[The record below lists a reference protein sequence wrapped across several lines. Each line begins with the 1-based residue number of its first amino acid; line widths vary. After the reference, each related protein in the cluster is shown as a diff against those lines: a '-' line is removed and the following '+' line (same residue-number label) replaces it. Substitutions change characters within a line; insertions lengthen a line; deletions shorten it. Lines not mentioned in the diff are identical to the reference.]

1 MINSIFVNLP
11 VKDLHRSIEFFTQ
24 MGFKFNAQFTNE
36 EATCMILGPN
46 MFAMLLVGKLFSD
59 FTKRPISDA
68 PKSAEVITSLMLE
81 NRADVDV
88 LADKALKAGAL
99 NYSDPV
105 DMGFMYNRSFQ
116 DLDGHL
122 WEVGWMD
129 PAHVEPYE

>member
-11 VKDLHRSIEFFTQ
+11 VKDLTKSIAFFTEV
-24 MGFKFNAQFTNE
+24 GFKFNPQFSNE
-36 EATCMILGPN
+36 EGTCMILGTN
-46 MFAMLLVGKLFSD
+46 MYAMLLVEKLFTD
-59 FTKRPISDA
+59 FSKRPVGET
-68 PKSAEVITSLMLE
+68 PRTAEVITSLMFE

-88 LADKALKAGAL
+88 LADKALKAGAVH
-99 NYSDPV
+99 YSDPV

-129 PAHVEPYE
+129 PNHVEPF

>member
-11 VKDLHRSIEFFTQ
+11 VKDLQRSIKFFTLL
-24 MGFKFNAQFTNE
+24 GFKFNAQFTNE
-36 EATCMILGPN
+36 EATCMILGKD
-46 MFAMLLVGKLFSD
+46 MYAMLLVEKLFSD
-59 FTKRPISDA
+59 FSKRPIGNT
-68 PKSAEVITSLMLE
+68 PKTAEVITSLMLE

-88 LADKALKAGAL
+88 LADKALKAGAV

-105 DMGFMYNRSFQ
+105 EMGFMYNRSFQ

-129 PAHVEPYE
+129 PAHVEPF

>member
-11 VKDLHRSIEFFTQ
+11 VKDLQRSISFFTQ
-24 MGFKFNAQFTNE
+24 LGFTFNAQFTNE
-36 EATCMILGPN
+36 EATCLILGKD
-46 MFAMLLVGKLFSD
+46 MYAMLLVEKLFSD
-59 FTKRPISDA
+59 FSKRPIGET
-68 PKSAEVITSLMLE
+68 PKTAEVITSLMLE
-81 NRADVDV
+81 NKADVDV
-88 LADKALKAGAL
+88 LADKALKAGAV

-129 PAHVEPYE
+129 PAHVEHF

>member
-11 VKDLHRSIEFFTQ
+11 VKDLQRSIKFFTQ
-24 MGFKFNAQFTNE
+24 LGFKFNPQFTNE
-36 EATCMILGPN
+36 EATCMILGKD
-46 MFAMLLVGKLFSD
+46 MYAMLLVEKTFTG
-59 FTKRPISDA
+59 FTKRPIPEL
-68 PKSAEVITSLMLE
+68 PKTAEVITSLMLD

-88 LADKALKAGAL
+88 LVDKALQAGAV

-105 DMGFMYNRSFQ
+105 EMGFMYNRSFQ

-129 PAHVEPYE
+129 PAHVEPF

>member
-1 MINSIFVNLP
+1 MINSIFVNLH
-11 VKDLHRSIEFFTQ
+11 VKNLERSVKFFTL

-46 MFAMLLVGKLFSD
+46 MYAMLLVEKLFTD
-59 FTKRPISDA
+59 FTKRPIPEL
-68 PKSAEVITSLMLE
+68 PKTAEMITSLMLE

-88 LADKALKAGAL
+88 LADKAMQAGAVK
-99 NYSDPV
+99 YSDPV
-105 DMGFMYNRSFQ
+105 EMGFMYNRSFQ

-129 PAHVEPYE
+129 PAHVEPF